1 MDLIRIGKYIQEKRK
16 EKNLT
21 QLQLAELLSVTDRAV
36 SKWECGRS
44 LPDVSIMPQLCSIL
58 DISLNGLLAGQDS
71 KEEDYNRQAELNLLK
86 VMKEKEGADRR
97 LLRIETAMSFL
108 ILFSFLTLLFAGI
121 FGYQYFGLPFWA
133 MITMASIGFVQLIT
147 LVIIAI
153 RIEQKAGY
161 YECPYCHHHYV
172 PSYLQV
178 LLAPHINRTRYM
190 KCPHCGKRSFQK
202 KVISKT
208 EQDRIS

>member
-58 DISLNGLLAGQDS
+58 DISLNGLLAGQDP

-86 VMKEKEGADRR
+86 VIKEKEDADRR
-97 LLRIETAMSFL
+97 LLRIETVMSFL
-108 ILFSFLTLLFAGI
+108 ILFSFLTLLFVGI
-121 FGYQYFGLPFWA
+121 F
-133 MITMASIGFVQLIT
+133 
-147 LVIIAI
+147 
-153 RIEQKAGY
+153 
-161 YECPYCHHHYV
+161 
-172 PSYLQV
+172 
-178 LLAPHINRTRYM
+178 
-190 KCPHCGKRSFQK
+190 
-202 KVISKT
+202 
-208 EQDRIS
+208 